1 MLRRTVS
8 LFEGVFSKHSCE
20 SAEVVM
26 TVATNAEV
34 GTTGEVAPTTA
45 GVAGTTTA
53 APGLVNNAVLL

>member
-1 MLRRTVS
+1 MS

-20 SAEVVM
+20 PAEVVM

-34 GTTGEVAPTTA
+34 GTIEEVAPTTA